1 MNKIKLLSLCLVI
14 VMILSALA
22 SCNSKDE
29 TSSDD
34 TGEQLN
40 AETINIVDA
49 KGSSGL
55 MGNFKAAFQAEK
67 NGENRIVGKAQNPVC
82 YSIYASLPSPTVITR
97 VLLTAPSEDQSGLS
111 SATIDVSVDGRK
123 WTTLCTLDDG
133 IVAGKNYNLNITN
146 EKKFSYIRVRQS
158 EINRTEAFTFR
169 NMVIEGI
176 PYEGDAGVISN
187 IEEET
192 DISTLL
198 TPKSLITSNA
208 TAGDAANVF
217 IDNSESYTA
226 NCSTDGKNNYVVG
239 TLQNITDIRKITVK
253 LWDSNRSAR
262 GTTVEVSNDGVNW
275 VVLYT
280 LPDLRKDG
288 VTAENGE
295 FTYYVNH
302 SESYSYVRLAQNSL
316 FTAYEEWTLNTVLLY
331 GIEENEQ
338 SEPFPRKFI
347 DAETVGVTFYDAHV
361 NNNDEDNDENEDKI
375 TPAII
380 WDTSDKTTS
389 YTHMP
394 PEGITE
400 REVFYI
406 AGKFAASTVITE
418 IIYYS
423 PASNANRVR
432 TSYFEVSVDGE
443 TWVNV
448 AQLTGTSSA
457 YANSARIS
465 TIIFDDTAYNYI
477 RLVQGAG
484 FYTYPWTVGTVEV
497 KGVSG
502 S

>member
-14 VMILSALA
+14 IIILSVFA
-22 SCNSKDE
+22 SCNNNSQGG
-29 TSSDD
+29 TVSDD
-34 TGEQLN
+34 IGVQNEPLHGEL
-40 AETINIVDA
+40 INVVDA

-55 MGNFKAAFQAEK
+55 TGDFKAAFQLEK

-82 YSIYASLPSPTVITR
+82 YSIYASFPSPTVITR

-111 SATIDVSVDGRK
+111 SATIDASVDGRK

-133 IVAGKNYNLNITN
+133 IVAKKNYNLNITN

-176 PYEGDAGVISN
+176 PYDGNAGVIGN

-192 DISTLL
+192 DISTLI
-198 TPKSLITSNA
+198 TPQSLITSNA
-208 TAGDAANVF
+208 TVGDAANVF

-226 NCSTDGKNNYVVG
+226 NYSTDGKTNYVVG
-239 TLQNITDIRKITVK
+239 TLRNITDIRKITVK

-295 FTYYVNH
+295 FTYYVNPN
-302 SESYSYVRLAQNSL
+302 ESYSYVRLAQNSL

-347 DAETVGVTFYDAHV
+347 DADTVSITHYDDHVINNTENVTPD
-361 NNNDEDNDENEDKI
+361 
-375 TPAII
+375 II
-380 WDTSDKTTS
+380 WDTSNKNSS
-389 YTHMP
+389 YTHKP
-394 PEGITE
+394 PENITE
-400 REVFYI
+400 REAFYI
-406 AGKFAASTVITE
+406 TGKFATPTVITE
-418 IIYYS
+418 IIYHS

-443 TWVNV
+443 TWVNIV
-448 AQLTGTSSA
+448 TLTGTNEA
-457 YANSARIS
+457 YAYSAKLSHVID
-465 TIIFDDTAYNYI
+465 DDTAYNYI
-477 RLVQGAG
+477 RLVQGEN
-484 FYTYPWTVGTVEV
+484 FYKYYWTVGTVEV

-502 S
+502 

>member
-22 SCNSKDE
+22 SCNNKAPAEDE
-29 TSSDD
+29 TSLED
-34 TGEQLN
+34 TGEQHEQLY
-40 AETINIVDA
+40 AETINVVDA

-55 MGNFKAAFQAEK
+55 TGDFKAAFQAEK

-82 YSIYASLPSPTVITR
+82 YSICASLPSHTVITR
-97 VLLTAPSEDQSGLS
+97 ILLTAPSENQSGLS
-111 SATIDVSVDGRK
+111 SATIDASVDGRK
-123 WTTLCTLDDG
+123 WTTLCTLDEG

-158 EINRTEAFTFR
+158 ESHRTESFAFR

-295 FTYYVNH
+295 FTYYVNPN
-302 SESYSYVRLAQNSL
+302 ESYSYVRLAQNSL

-331 GIEENEQ
+331 EIEENEQ

-347 DAETVGVTFYDAHV
+347 DAETVSVTYHDSHV
-361 NNNDEDNDENEDKI
+361 EDNSESV
-375 TPAII
+375 TPDII

-389 YTHMP
+389 YTHKLQ
-394 PEGITE
+394 EEKGTY
-400 REVFYI
+400 YI
-406 AGKFAASTVITE
+406 AGKFAAPTVITE
-418 IIYYS
+418 IIYHS

-443 TWVNV
+443 TWVNI
-448 AQLTGTSSA
+448 ATLTGSSEA
-457 YANSARIS
+457 YAYSAKLGFVIN
-465 TIIFDDTAYNYI
+465 DDTAYNYI
-477 RLVQGAG
+477 RLVQGEN
-484 FYTYPWTVGTVEV
+484 FYKYYWTVGTVEV

-502 S
+502 N